1 MYEEVDINE
10 DIKRIEELP
19 KKRQEELKKLV
30 LLFSLLEGLDD
41 NKM

>member
-30 LLFSLLEGLDD
+30 LLSLYIVGMVL
-41 NKM
+41 